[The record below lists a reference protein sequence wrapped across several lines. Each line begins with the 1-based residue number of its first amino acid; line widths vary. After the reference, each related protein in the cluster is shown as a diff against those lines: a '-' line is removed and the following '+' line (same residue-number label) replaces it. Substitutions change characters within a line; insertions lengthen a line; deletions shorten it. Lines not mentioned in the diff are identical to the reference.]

1 MPRLAPIVAGFPRH
15 VRNALPYSEPKLWR
29 RHKGASTMRPLIVV
43 LVLLATTYATS
54 ARDISRCLI
63 EVDGRT
69 WADGPC
75 DFEPLDEGDAS
86 FEVIEKA
93 QPQTFAYIFM
103 AQDGD
108 PPHGFWNGGEGATH
122 AHDDLG
128 ELRRDGACWLN
139 DRAKVCA
146 WQ

>member
-1 MPRLAPIVAGFPRH
+1 MRALAIVLA
-15 VRNALPYSEPKLWR
+15 
-29 RHKGASTMRPLIVV
+29 
-43 LVLLATTYATS
+43 LLATTCTTS
-54 ARDISRCLI
+54 ARDISRCLL
-63 EVDGRT
+63 EVDGTT
-69 WADGPC
+69 WVDGPC
-75 DFEPLDEGDAS
+75 EFQPLEQGDAS

-108 PPHGFWNGGEGATH
+108 PPYGFWNGGGGASH

-128 ELRRDGACWLN
+128 ELRRDGACWVN
-139 DRAKVCA
+139 DRVRVCA